1 MVAIVRTF
9 MSMTLLLLL
18 LLPPPLLL
26 LLPLLPLLQSSL
38 ICFELALSFLLKAQ
52 KE

>member
-18 LLPPPLLL
+18 LLPPPPP
-26 LLPLLPLLQSSL
+26 LPLPLPLLQSSL

>member
-9 MSMTLLLLL
+9 ISVTPPPLLLLLLL
-18 LLPPPLLL
+18 LLPPLLF
-26 LLPLLPLLQSSL
+26 PSL
-38 ICFELALSFLLKAQ
+38 ILSELALSFLLKAQ